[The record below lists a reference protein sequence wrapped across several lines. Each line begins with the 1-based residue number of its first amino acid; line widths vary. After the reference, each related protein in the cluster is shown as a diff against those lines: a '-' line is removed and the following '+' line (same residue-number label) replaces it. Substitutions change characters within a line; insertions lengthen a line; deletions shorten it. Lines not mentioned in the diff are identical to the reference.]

1 MNEYYLGLQQVVSVE
16 LEKFKQFLNKQEFKK
31 KPTIVSADITLK
43 NGLVIYICK
52 WLTVDF
58 VVKFK
63 HVKDLYSYTL
73 EELIENNYIPES
85 FQKSEFLEVHSFVY
99 CYGADVK

>member
-1 MNEYYLGLQQVVSVE
+1 MLLTKDNQS
-16 LEKFKQFLNKQEFKK
+16 
-31 KPTIVSADITLK
+31 K
-43 NGLVIYICK
+43 NTFG
-52 WLTVDF
+52 
-58 VVKFK
+58 K

-99 CYGADVK
+99 CYGLDVK